1 MPGHRVIPP
10 SAMSSP
16 PSACHRCGAAL
27 PLDRRIGRREVCAG
41 CGVDV
46 HVCKNC
52 SFYSVGAYKDCREP
66 NADRV
71 VDKESSNFC
80 DYFAVA
86 TESRRIAEG
95 SQGRDGAR
103 QALDALFRKS

>member
-1 MPGHRVIPP
+1 
-10 SAMSSP
+10 MSSP
-16 PSACHRCGAAL
+16 ASSACHRCGAAL
-27 PLDRRIGRREVCAG
+27 ALDRRIGRREVCAG

-52 SFYSVGAYKDCREP
+52 GFYSAGAYNDCREP

-80 DYFAVA
+80 EYFAVVA
-86 TESRRIAEG
+86 SSRGVAPG
-95 SQGRDGAR
+95 GQGGDRAR